1 MVQHFHSNLHSSVRA
16 GSCSWRSKVVTVYKH
31 HRYTARK
38 KNKTFNGDELKSTPV
53 LRICL
58 LNAWF
63 HIREPIMAT
72 FALTGRQHVLW
83 AVTSRSRSGGS
94 GPNWHLNKVLLQT
107 EMKNFWLLL
116 FAKCF
121 ASLIYSM
128 KVRGRNPSLLCFV
141 HWSHNLNVH
150 VTVLELLKS
159 VWVDPVLVNEPSSSC
174 PLPGVKDEM
183 GVLQLNIF
191 LHHE

>member
-1 MVQHFHSNLHSSVRA
+1 MSEQEAVHEGQRSSPCTNIIVTLQEREARPSTGMNSNQ
-16 GSCSWRSKVVTVYKH
+16 
-31 HRYTARK
+31 
-38 KNKTFNGDELKSTPV
+38 LKSTPG
-53 LRICL
+53 LPIWL

-63 HIREPIMAT
+63 HLREPIMAT

-83 AVTSRSRSGGS
+83 AVTRRSRSDPRSGGR
-94 GPNWHLNKVLLQT
+94 GQNWQLNKVLLQT
-107 EMKNFWLLL
+107 EMKNLWLLL
-116 FAKCF
+116 FVKGF

-128 KVRGRNPSLLCFV
+128 KVRGRNPGPLCFV

-159 VWVDPVLVNEPSSSC
+159 VWVDPVLVNEPSSSY
-174 PLPGVKDEM
+174 PLPGVKGET

-191 LHHE
+191 HHHE